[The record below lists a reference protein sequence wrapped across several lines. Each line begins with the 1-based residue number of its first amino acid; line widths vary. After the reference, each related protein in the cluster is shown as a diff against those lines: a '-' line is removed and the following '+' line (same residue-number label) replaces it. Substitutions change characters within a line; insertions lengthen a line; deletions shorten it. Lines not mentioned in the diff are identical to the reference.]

1 MPSCPHLEQL
11 RDVKP
16 RTKGCED
23 CLKTGDLWNQLRVCL
38 TCGYVGCCDDSRN
51 QHATKH
57 FHQTQHPLIRS
68 LEPGEHWVWC
78 YPDKLYF
85 EKVPGL
91 GRRTPWSL
99 LTGWLRR

>member
-1 MPSCPHLEQL
+1 MTSCPHLDQIQ
-11 RDVKP
+11 DVKP

-23 CLKTGDLWNQLRVCL
+23 CLKAGDMWNQLRVCL
-38 TCGYVGCCDDSRN
+38 SCGYVGCCDDSKN

-85 EKVPGL
+85 ERVPGL
-91 GRRTPWSL
+91 RRRTPWSF
-99 LTGWLRR
+99 LTAWLRR

>member
-1 MPSCPHLEQL
+1 
-11 RDVKP
+11 
-16 RTKGCED
+16 
-23 CLKTGDLWNQLRVCL
+23 LKTGDLWNQLRLCL

-91 GRRTPWSL
+91 SRRTPWSL

>member
-1 MPSCPHLEQL
+1 MTSCPHLEQIQV
-11 RDVKP
+11 VKP

-23 CLKTGDLWNQLRVCL
+23 CSKTGDLWNQLRVCL
-38 TCGYVGCCDDSRN
+38 TCGYVGCCDDSKN

-57 FHQTQHPLIRS
+57 FQQTQHPLIRS

-78 YPDKLYF
+78 YPDKMYF
-85 EKVPGL
+85 DKVPGL
-91 GRRTPWSL
+91 SRPRPWSL